1 MSLCKECF
9 TAVRHEGTPEGKRET
24 IAGVDT
30 YIATPAGDYPKDK
43 ILLFLP
49 DAFGFGLENNLLLTD
64 DFARNG
70 YKTVFIDYFLGDP
83 APLNALDPG
92 STFSFQDWIDRHP
105 PSEVLKITLKVINAL
120 RAEGV
125 TKFATTGYCYGGR
138 TGFDLAFAG
147 EVDVVTTAHPS
158 LLKIP
163 EDLLK
168 YAEVAKAPLLI
179 NSCEVDSMFPIS
191 AQEEADKILGGGKFA
206 PGYERTY
213 WPGCVHGFAVK
224 GDISIP
230 EVKAGME
237 GAFKATIEF
246 LQKYWV

>member
-1 MSLCKECF
+1 MSLCKDCF

-49 DAFGFGLENNLLLTD
+49 DAFGFGLENNLLLAD

-70 YKTVFIDYFLGDP
+70 YKTIAIDYFLGDP
-83 APLNALDPG
+83 APLDAVDPG
-92 STFSFQDWIDRHP
+92 STFSFPDWVGKHSP
-105 PSEVLKITLKVINAL
+105 PEALKITLKVINAL

-125 TKFATTGYCYGGR
+125 TKFGATGYCYGGR
-138 TGFDLAFAG
+138 IGFDLAFAG
-147 EVDVVTTAHPS
+147 EVHAVAVSHPS
-158 LLKIP
+158 LLNIP
-163 EDLLK
+163 DDLQK
-168 YAEVAKAPLLI
+168 YAEISKAPLLI
-179 NSCEVDSMFPIS
+179 NSCEVDSQLPIP
-191 AQEEADKILGGGKFA
+191 AQEQADAILGDGKFA

-224 GDISIP
+224 GDLSKP
-230 EVKAGME
+230 EVKAGKE

-246 LQKYWV
+246 LQKYL